1 MKYKCNQVLLKTR
14 ASEKCGHRLYGRGM
28 AGWEV
33 LGAND
38 EIQARD
44 TSADMH
50 VAALKL
56 LSLFSLEGTT

>member
-1 MKYKCNQVLLKTR
+1 
-14 ASEKCGHRLYGRGM
+14 M